1 MRSYRNHLL
10 SQLPAAELAQL
21 EQDLTLVE
29 LPLRA
34 EMISPDGPIEYL
46 HFVEAGL
53 GSEVAIDGVRDQ
65 IEVGVIGRDG
75 VIGLPVVL
83 GRNRTPHRTFI
94 QIAGHA
100 FRIPT
105 DKLVPA
111 LEVNPIL
118 RAALLAYT
126 HSFMLQLAQTALA
139 NGRFKIQPRLARW
152 ILMCHD
158 RIDGDDIPIT
168 HEFLG
173 LMLGIRRA
181 GVTEALAALEVQG
194 VIHPGKGKILIKDRR
209 SLEKIA
215 GSIYG
220 PNHSM
225 PKT

>member
-21 EQDLTLVE
+21 EQDLTPVE

-46 HFVEAGL
+46 HFIEAGL

-100 FRIPT
+100 FRIPA
-105 DKLVPA
+105 DKLVRA
-111 LEVNPIL
+111 LDVNPTL
-118 RAALLAYT
+118 RASLLAYT

>member
-21 EQDLTLVE
+21 EQDLTPVE

-46 HFVEAGL
+46 HFIEAGL

-100 FRIPT
+100 FRIPA

-111 LEVNPIL
+111 LEVNPTL
-118 RAALLAYT
+118 RASLLAYT

>member
-46 HFVEAGL
+46 HFIEAGL

-100 FRIPT
+100 FRIPA
-105 DKLVPA
+105 DKLVRA
-111 LEVNPIL
+111 LDVNPTL
-118 RAALLAYT
+118 RASLLAYT

>member
-1 MRSYRNHLL
+1 
-10 SQLPAAELAQL
+10 
-21 EQDLTLVE
+21 
-29 LPLRA
+29 
-34 EMISPDGPIEYL
+34 
-46 HFVEAGL
+46 
-53 GSEVAIDGVRDQ
+53 
-65 IEVGVIGRDG
+65 
-75 VIGLPVVL
+75 
-83 GRNRTPHRTFI
+83 
-94 QIAGHA
+94 
-100 FRIPT
+100 
-105 DKLVPA
+105 
-111 LEVNPIL
+111 
-118 RAALLAYT
+118 
-126 HSFMLQLAQTALA
+126 MLQLAQTALA